1 MEHPTGQAPAIAV
14 QDLVKRFG
22 SLTAVDG
29 ISFDVRAGEVFG
41 ILGPNGA
48 GKTTTLECIEGLQ
61 QPTAGSIEVFGLD
74 SQRDAWQIKE
84 RIGVQLQT
92 SAFFD
97 YLNLTEILKLFAS
110 FYPKSLPPGD
120 LLARME
126 LEDKA
131 KVRVTQLSG
140 GQKQRFSIAVTL
152 ISDPALVF
160 LDEPTTG
167 LDPQARR
174 HMWDLIQA
182 MHAEGRTVVLTT
194 HYMEEAQLLC
204 ERVAIMDLG
213 KIAALDTPASLV
225 RALDAPYEVR
235 ATLGS
240 DASDELL
247 AALPGVIDVRPVGP
261 VGSDGGAVALRS
273 SDATS
278 TVPALLSWAGERG
291 ERLADLE
298 VRPATLEDV
307 FLALTGR
314 ELRE

>member
-1 MEHPTGQAPAIAV
+1 MENRADQAPAIAV
-14 QDLVKRFG
+14 RHLVKKF
-22 SLTAVDG
+22 SDLTAVDG
-29 ISFDVRAGEVFG
+29 ISFEVREGEVFG

-61 QPTAGSIEVFGLD
+61 QPTAGSIEVLGLD

-97 YLNLTEILKLFAS
+97 YLNLTEILKLFGT
-110 FYPKSLPPGD
+110 FYAKKLAPGD

-131 KVRVTQLSG
+131 KARVKQLSG

-152 ISDPALVF
+152 VSDPALIF

-174 HMWDLIQA
+174 HMWGLVQA
-182 MHAEGRTVVLTT
+182 MHAEGRTIVLTT
-194 HYMEEAQLLC
+194 HSMEEAQFLC

-213 KIAALDTPASLV
+213 KIVALDTPASLV

-235 ATLGS
+235 ATVADGGS
-240 DASDELL
+240 DEQLG
-247 AALPGVIDVRPVGP
+247 ALPGVIDVR
-261 VGSDGGAVALRS
+261 SEGGAVVLRS
-273 SDATS
+273 SDATQ
-278 TVPALLSWAGERG
+278 TVPALLSWAGDRS

-298 VRPATLEDV
+298 VRPGTLEDV

>member
-61 QPTAGSIEVFGLD
+61 QPTAGSIEVLGLD
-74 SQRDAWQIKE
+74 SQRDSWRIKE
-84 RIGVQLQT
+84 HIGVQLQT

-97 YLNLTEILKLFAS
+97 YLNLTEILKLFAT
-110 FYPKSLPPGD
+110 FYKKSLPPGD

-131 KVRVTQLSG
+131 KARVTQLSG
-140 GQKQRFSIAVTL
+140 GQKQRFSIAITL
-152 ISDPALVF
+152 VSDPALVF

-182 MHAEGRTVVLTT
+182 MHTEGRTVVLTT

-204 ERVAIMDLG
+204 ERVAIMDRG
-213 KIAALDTPASLV
+213 KIAALDTPANLV

-235 ATLGS
+235 ATIADGGS
-240 DASDELL
+240 DVQLGG
-247 AALPGVIDVRPVGP
+247 LPGVIDVR
-261 VGSDGGAVALRS
+261 SDGGAVALRS
-273 SDATS
+273 SDATA
-278 TVPALLSWAGERG
+278 TVPALLSWAAERG
-291 ERLADLE
+291 EPLADLE

>member
-1 MEHPTGQAPAIAV
+1 MEQRTDQARAIAV
-14 QDLVKRFG
+14 RGLIKTFG
-22 SLTAVDG
+22 GLTAVDG
-29 ISFDVRAGEVFG
+29 ISFDVREGEVFG

-61 QPTAGSIEVFGLD
+61 QLTAGSIEVLGLD
-74 SQRDAWQIKE
+74 SQRDAWAIKE

-110 FYPKSLPPGD
+110 FYPRSIPADD

-126 LEDKA
+126 LQDKA
-131 KVRVTQLSG
+131 KTQVKHLSG
-140 GQKQRFSIAVTL
+140 GQKQRFSVAVTL
-152 ISDPALVF
+152 VSDPELLF

-174 HMWDLIQA
+174 HMWGLVQA
-182 MHAEGRTVVLTT
+182 MHEEGRTIVLTT
-194 HYMEEAQLLC
+194 HSMEEAQFLC

-213 KIAALDTPASLV
+213 RIAALDTPANLV

-235 ATLGS
+235 ASVGDGASHEQLG
-240 DASDELL
+240 
-247 AALPGVIDVRPVGP
+247 ALPGVIDVRPVGP
-261 VGSDGGAVALRS
+261 IGSDGGVVALRS
-273 SDATS
+273 SDATV
-278 TVPALLSWAGERG
+278 TVPALLSWAEDRG

>member
-1 MEHPTGQAPAIAV
+1 MDQPSAIAV

-22 SLTAVDG
+22 DVTAVDG
-29 ISFDVRAGEVFG
+29 VSFDVRPGEVFG

-61 QPTAGSIEVFGLD
+61 QPTAGTLRVFGLD

-110 FYPKSLPPGD
+110 FYPHSIPAGD
-120 LLARME
+120 MLARME
-126 LEDKA
+126 LQDKA
-131 KVRVTQLSG
+131 KARVRHLSG

-152 ISDPALVF
+152 VSDPALVF

-174 HMWDLIQA
+174 HMWEVIQA
-182 MHAEGRTVVLTT
+182 IHAEGRTVVLTT
-194 HYMEEAQLLC
+194 HSMEEAQLLC
-204 ERVAIMDLG
+204 ERVAIMDRG
-213 KIAALDTPASLV
+213 KIAALDTPTNLV

-235 ATLGS
+235 ATVGDGGS
-240 DASDELL
+240 DEQLG
-247 AALPGVIDVRPVGP
+247 ALPGVIDVRPI
-261 VGSDGGAVALRS
+261 GSGGAVVLRS
-273 SDATS
+273 SDATQ
-278 TVPALLSWAGERG
+278 TVPALVSWAVDRG
-291 ERLADLE
+291 ERLAGLE
-298 VRPATLEDV
+298 VRSATLEDV

>member
-1 MEHPTGQAPAIAV
+1 MENRADQAPAIV
-14 QDLVKRFG
+14 VRDLVKTFG
-22 SLTAVDG
+22 DLTAVDG
-29 ISFDVRAGEVFG
+29 ISFEVHEGEVFG

-61 QPTAGSIEVFGLD
+61 QPTAGSIEVLGLD

-97 YLNLTEILKLFAS
+97 CLNLTEILQLFGT
-110 FYPKSLPPGD
+110 FYAKKLPPGD

-126 LEDKA
+126 LGDKA
-131 KVRVTQLSG
+131 KARVTQLSG
-140 GQKQRFSIAVTL
+140 GQKQRFSVAITL
-152 ISDPALVF
+152 VSDPALVF

-174 HMWDLIQA
+174 HMWDLVQA

-204 ERVAIMDLG
+204 ERVAIMDRG
-213 KIAALDTPASLV
+213 KIVALDTPTNLV

-235 ATLGS
+235 ATVGVG
-240 DASDELL
+240 ASDELL
-247 AALPGVIDVRPVGP
+247 GALPGVIDVRPVGP
-261 VGSDGGAVALRS
+261 VGSDGGGVALRS

-278 TVPALLSWAGERG
+278 TVPALLSWAAERG
-291 ERLADLE
+291 EQLADLE

-314 ELRE
+314 ELRK

>member
-1 MEHPTGQAPAIAV
+1 MEQASAIAV
-14 QDLVKRFG
+14 RGLVKRFG
-22 SLTAVDG
+22 AITAVDG
-29 ISFDVRAGEVFG
+29 ISFDVRPGEVFG

-61 QPTAGSIEVFGLD
+61 QATSGSIEVLGFD
-74 SQRDAWQIKE
+74 VEKDAGQIKE

-97 YLNLTEILKLFAS
+97 YLTLTEILKLFGS
-110 FYPKSLPPGD
+110 FYAKSLPASE

-131 KVRVTQLSG
+131 KAQVKHLSG
-140 GQKQRFSIAVTL
+140 GQKQRFSVAVTL
-152 ISDPALVF
+152 VSDPELVF

-174 HMWDLIQA
+174 HMWGLIQA
-182 MHAEGRTVVLTT
+182 MHAEGRTIVLTT
-194 HYMEEAQLLC
+194 HYMEEAQTLC
-204 ERVAIMDLG
+204 ERVAIMDSG
-213 KIAALDTPASLV
+213 GIAALDSPANLV
-225 RALDAPYEVR
+225 RALHAPYEVR
-235 ATLGS
+235 ATIGDSTADAQLG
-240 DASDELL
+240 E
-247 AALPGVIDVRPVGP
+247 LPGVVEVL
-261 VGSDGGAVALRS
+261 SDAGAVVLRS
-273 SDATS
+273 SDATV
-278 TVPALLSWAGERG
+278 TVPALLSWAEGHG
-291 ERLADLE
+291 QQLSDLE

>member
-1 MEHPTGQAPAIAV
+1 MAQAIAIAV
-14 QDLVKRFG
+14 RDLVKTFG
-22 SLTAVDG
+22 DVTAVDG
-29 ISFDVRAGEVFG
+29 VSFEVRAGEVFG

-61 QPTAGSIEVFGLD
+61 QASSGAIEVLGFD
-74 SQRDAWQIKE
+74 VERDALQIKE

-97 YLNLTEILKLFAS
+97 YLNLTEILQLFGS
-110 FYPKSLPPGD
+110 FYAKSLPAGE

-126 LEDKA
+126 LGDKA
-131 KVRVTQLSG
+131 KARVTQLSG
-140 GQKQRFSIAVTL
+140 GQKQRFSVAVTL
-152 ISDPALVF
+152 VSDPELVF

-182 MHAEGRTVVLTT
+182 MHAEGRTIVLTT

-204 ERVAIMDLG
+204 ERVSIMDLG
-213 KIAALDTPASLV
+213 KIAALDTPANLV
-225 RALDAPYEVR
+225 RALDAPYDVR
-235 ATLGS
+235 ATIGDGAT
-240 DASDELL
+240 DAQLS
-247 AALPGVIDVRPVGP
+247 ALPGVVDVS
-261 VGSDGGAVALRS
+261 SDAGAVTLRS
-273 SDATS
+273 SDATV
-278 TVPALLSWAGERG
+278 TVPALLSWAEARG
-291 ERLADLE
+291 QQLADLE
-298 VRPATLEDV
+298 VRPGTLEDV

>member
-1 MEHPTGQAPAIAV
+1 MEHRTDEAAAIAV
-14 QDLVKRFG
+14 RDLVKTFG
-22 SLTAVDG
+22 DLTAVDG
-29 ISFDVRAGEVFG
+29 VSFEVRPGEVFG

-61 QPTAGSIEVFGLD
+61 QPTAGSIEVLGLD
-74 SQRDAWQIKE
+74 SQRDGWQIKE

-97 YLNLTEILKLFAS
+97 YLNLTEILKLFGS
-110 FYPKSLPPGD
+110 FYPKTLPPGD

-131 KVRVTQLSG
+131 KSRVKQLSG
-140 GQKQRFSIAVTL
+140 GQQQRFSIAVTL
-152 ISDPALVF
+152 VSDPALVF

-204 ERVAIMDLG
+204 ERVAIMDQG
-213 KIAALDTPASLV
+213 KIVALDTPSNLV
-225 RALDAPYEVR
+225 RDLDAPFEVR
-235 ATLGS
+235 ATIADGGS
-240 DASDELL
+240 HEQLS
-247 AALPGVIDVRPVGP
+247 ALPGVIDVMLE
-261 VGSDGGAVALRS
+261 GGAVALRS
-273 SDATS
+273 TDATS
-278 TVPALLSWAGERG
+278 TVPALLSWAAERG
-291 ERLADLE
+291 EQLGNLE